1 MNKDNIVIK
10 IKETSRFKIFKNLL
24 DKKEYDTIYSLFGKH
39 IYSLFVPIEYKK
51 EDIKRLLNEGNIG
64 EINKKYGK
72 FDTIF
77 IKNFRRT
84 KKNRIKSLI
93 KDGKFLELYDTFG
106 DKVFKKNEG
115 KIYEQDVL
123 YETGSKLKAKAFRL
137 KKYIAKDIKYSL
149 IYLVLEP
156 VVLFVLSNNDTYL
169 YYKGKYDKMVAISEY
184 NNSVLRY
191 TNNIKALNIDND
203 IDLIVKLL
211 NDSKAGN
218 PFNNENLYLYNL
230 SAFSYSTYD
239 TTILIDRNY
248 DLAFRLNL
256 IDSRYEADEITANKY
271 KKENNND
278 NNYEET
284 DYQFTTFKP
293 IEKDYTM
300 VLDNEHCSVGF
311 IYDNIVFLLP
321 NMDIT
326 DPDYSNNIQYFTI
339 TGVEYLEDSNK
350 STYNNPSKEE
360 LKEIFKNWNE
370 GIQKLTVNRLNIK
383 GVN

>member
-1 MNKDNIVIK
+1 MNKDNVVIK
-10 IKETSRFKIFKNLL
+10 IKETSKFKIFKTLL

-115 KIYEQDVL
+115 EIYEQDVL

-184 NNSVLRY
+184 NKSVHRY
-191 TNNIKALNIDND
+191 TNNIKDLNIDND

-211 NDSKAGN
+211 NDSKAGD
-218 PFNNENLYLYNL
+218 PFNNENLYLYDL
-230 SAFSYSTYD
+230 STFSYSTYD
-239 TTILIDRNY
+239 TTIQIDRNY

-278 NNYEET
+278 INYEET

-300 VLDNEHCSVGF
+300 VLDNEHCSVGI
-311 IYDNIVFLLP
+311 IYDNIVLLLP
-321 NMDIT
+321 NMDIN

-339 TGVEYLEDSNK
+339 SGVEYLEDSNE

-360 LKEIFKNWNE
+360 LTEIFKNWNE